1 MKEECRAIANNIA
14 LYGDGGKVAGKL
26 VSACGPPPEAAP
38 SSETCNSSNC
48 AYFER
53 RKVNSMDPSFQLRP
67 PSLDVSNR

>member
-26 VSACGPPPEAAP
+26 VSASTTTGG
-38 SSETCNSSNC
+38 STVLGDCNSSNC